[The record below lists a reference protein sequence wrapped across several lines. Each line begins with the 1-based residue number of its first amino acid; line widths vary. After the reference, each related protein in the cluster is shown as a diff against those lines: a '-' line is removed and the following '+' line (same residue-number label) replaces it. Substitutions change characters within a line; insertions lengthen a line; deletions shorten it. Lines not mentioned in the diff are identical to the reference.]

1 MHLVTDPMTQD
12 AKLVPL
18 WRAMYVPLPP
28 SLPFA
33 EPFAPVAAG
42 VLVPRFAC
50 TPKAEARFA
59 KRLAPR
65 ADWCGWRQGA
75 VR

>member
-18 WRAMYVPLPP
+18 WRAMCVPLPP
-28 SLPFA
+28 SLPFR
-33 EPFAPVAAG
+33 PPLPVVAAG
-42 VLVPRFAC
+42 VLVPLFAC

-59 KRLAPR
+59 KRFASS
-65 ADWCGWRQGA
+65 
-75 VR
+75 